1 MKNLF
6 YFILPLIAVAA
17 YADDYY
23 FVGGGTPTTGYPSGA
38 WSHLVDG
45 TLVPVD
51 RQPLQGE
58 DNLVFNSDYIK
69 SNILYVTITDNYG
82 KDLIISNLKNDFE
95 LSAGKEVMAQDVYWD
110 LSGKI
115 SVTGVEGAWDASK
128 NSFTDNSKV
137 LSFTYTDDSIDE
149 TLGGPRIHLSVGS
162 IEMMADGTKATN
174 IMTHKAKLNLG
185 RTSKALSSITV
196 QNDVKLYSRT
206 ALVMNATNIKI
217 NGIVG
222 LYAEAWT
229 NSANLKFNA
238 TSGSAV
244 TVELGGLVAAKQ
256 CAEVSNAIDAAGTST
271 TLIFKNAAGTN
282 YTYNGKLMDG
292 GYGDGNDVHLSK
304 INIVMDG
311 EGIQRLSPQD
321 PDYCFYTGT
330 VTVKNGTLYLFNQK
344 SAGDT
349 YLEGG
354 RLGILNTGHGF
365 LTTGFHWSGGVLELD
380 VKSTS
385 RDNLQIGGILE
396 KVGDGKL
403 VFDLNLTS
411 ADYDAIELGSSV
423 KYDLLSAESISN
435 FGDSLNDDFEI
446 LGMDYSQFAADF
458 FYDEASNILS
468 TVITHVPEPE
478 AAAAFLGG
486 LALAFIA
493 LKRRGIRRS
502 R

>member
-6 YFILPLIAVAA
+6 YFILPLIAAAA

-23 FVGGGTPTTGYPSGA
+23 FVGGGTPTTERPSGA
-38 WSHLVDG
+38 WSHFVDG

-69 SNILYVTITDNYG
+69 SNILYVTTPDNYG

-95 LSAGKEVMAQDVYWD
+95 LSAGKEVMAKDVYWD

-115 SVTGVEGAWDASK
+115 SVTGVEGVWDASK

-162 IEMMADGTKATN
+162 IEMMADGTTATN

-229 NSANLKFNA
+229 NSATLKFND

-271 TLIFKNAAGTN
+271 TLIFKNAAGTD
-282 YTYNGKLMDG
+282 YTYNGVTDNG
-292 GYGDGNDVHLSK
+292 F
-304 INIVMDG
+304 
-311 EGIQRLSPQD
+311 PQHKQ
-321 PDYCFYTGT
+321 DYYWSS
-330 VTVKNGTLYLFNQK
+330 
-344 SAGDT
+344 SAGVT
-349 YLEGG
+349 LSIPLFEGG
-354 RLGILNTGHGF
+354 KV
-365 LTTGFHWSGGVLELD
+365 SSQVAQKELAYEQAVAEYQNKMKNVRIQ
-380 VKSTS
+380 VK
-385 RDNLQIGGILE
+385 E
-396 KVGDGKL
+396 AW
-403 VFDLNLTS
+403 LNLEEARSRIEATKGVVDQARENLNAQMKRYRAGLTS
-411 ADYDAIELGSSV
+411 QLEVNDAISNVNDSDLQFV
-423 KYDLLSAESISN
+423 QAVYDGA
-435 FGDSLNDDFEI
+435 
-446 LGMDYSQFAADF
+446 
-458 FYDEASNILS
+458 
-468 TVITHVPEPE
+468 
-478 AAAAFLGG
+478 
-486 LALAFIA
+486 IA
-493 LKRRGIRRS
+493 LSDLKFAVGAEVDLYEKKN
-502 R
+502 

>member
-6 YFILPLIAVAA
+6 YFILPLIAAAA

-23 FVGGGTPTTGYPSGA
+23 FVGGGTPTTANPSGS
-38 WSHLVDG
+38 WSHFVDG
-45 TLVPVD
+45 ALVAVD
-51 RQPLQGE
+51 RQPMQGE
-58 DNLVFNSDYIK
+58 DNLVFDGDYIK
-69 SNILYVTITDNYG
+69 SNVLYVTTTDNYG
-82 KDLIISNLKNDFE
+82 NDLIISNLKNDFE

-115 SVTGVEGAWDASK
+115 SVIGVEGVWDASK
-128 NSFTDNSKV
+128 SSFTDNSKV

-162 IEMMADGTKATN
+162 IEMMADGTTATN

-229 NSANLKFNA
+229 NSATLKFNA

-292 GYGDGNDVHLSK
+292 GYGAGDGVHLSK
-304 INIVMDG
+304 MNIVMDG
-311 EGIQRLSPQD
+311 EGIQCLSPQD
-321 PDYCFYTGT
+321 ANNCYYTGT

-354 RLGILNTGHGF
+354 RLGILYSGRGF

-380 VKSTS
+380 VKSAS
-385 RDNLQIGGILE
+385 RDNLQIGGFLE

-446 LGMDYSQFAADF
+446 LGMDYSKFAADF
-458 FYDEASNILS
+458 IYDETSNILS

-478 AAAAFLGG
+478 AAAALLGG
-486 LALAFIA
+486 LALALIA
-493 LKRRGIRRS
+493 FKRRGMRGS